1 MIATAAKLRQQT
13 KKVQEVA
20 AAATAT
26 SQEIKE
32 LADAD
37 DDDEAL
43 EIFMDVA
50 GDTEGIHRRHT
61 HTP

>member
-13 KKVQEVA
+13 RKVQEVA

-32 LADAD
+32 LADSD
-37 DDDEAL
+37 DDAEAL

-50 GDTEGIHRRHT
+50 GDA
-61 HTP
+61 

>member
-20 AAATAT
+20 AAAAAT

-32 LADAD
+32 LADSD
-37 DDDEAL
+37 DDAEAL

-50 GDTEGIHRRHT
+50 GDA
-61 HTP
+61 